1 MNALGGLPVLGNA
14 RAIAENS
21 SRRCAPMAA
30 CSACAGDYE
39 DPERTAWRGASEGE
53 QDDDDPNSEAPSDRL
68 GASREIG
75 ATRVESEDEFPAQ

>member
-1 MNALGGLPVLGNA
+1 
-14 RAIAENS
+14 
-21 SRRCAPMAA
+21 MAA

-75 ATRVESEDEFPAQ
+75 ATRVESEDEFLRSERHGQGRRRSGCGERGGFGRN